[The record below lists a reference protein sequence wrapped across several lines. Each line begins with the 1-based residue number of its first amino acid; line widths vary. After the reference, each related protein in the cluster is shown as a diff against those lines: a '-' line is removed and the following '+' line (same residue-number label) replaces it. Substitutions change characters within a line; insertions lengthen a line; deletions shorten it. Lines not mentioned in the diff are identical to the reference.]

1 MAVGQIVYNLY
12 NFGEAEHPITT
23 EGIDIMNNKN
33 LLANFGNAVKLG
45 IQCEP
50 GERWTIET
58 SSGNEPKEI
67 MVGRSGVYELDN
79 DIIVSLLKYNP
90 RKGYILNEEKTNEAI
105 NKGLLGLNAA
115 EDERTRSLKEFGID
129 MSDTNNLTQDQVNEY
144 NNIQNK
150 FQQAYKI
157 AYATYIRGVN
167 GIYEES
173 EENIKPKNIIIDFV
187 YNSSSEGGNQ

>member
-12 NFGEAEHPITT
+12 NFGENDQPITT
-23 EGIDIMNNKN
+23 KDIMNEKN
-33 LLANFGNAVKLG
+33 LLADFGDVVKLG

-79 DIIVSLLKYNP
+79 DIIVSSLKYNP
-90 RKGYILNEEKTNEAI
+90 RQGYILNEGDTNKAI
-105 NKGLLGLNAA
+105 SEGLLGLNAA
-115 EDERTRSLKEFGID
+115 EDERTRSLEEFGIN
-129 MSDTNNLTQDQVNEY
+129 MSGINNLTQDQVNEY

-157 AYATYIRGVN
+157 AYATYIRGIN
-167 GIYEES
+167 GIYEKSKED
-173 EENIKPKNIIIDFV
+173 IKPKNIIIDFV
-187 YNSSSEGGNQ
+187 YNNSSSEGGNQ